1 MRWNDLYSSGNAL
14 LATAVLL
21 AAAMGSTA
29 VAGTITVTSTADS
42 GAGSL
47 RAALGSAGNNKTINF
62 AVNLPAVITLT
73 TGELVVSNNVTI
85 SGPGAANL
93 TISGGNAG
101 RVFHAG
107 PSNTATISG
116 LTIADGLVSAG
127 GVGAAVY
134 LENANLTL
142 LNCVIQNNHATGGST
157 AHGAGIYATQSQL
170 SVNGCTIGSNIAS
183 GNGGGLYTISFTA
196 AIDRSTLTGNSGL
209 NGGGLFSTAG
219 TTNVTGCLVS
229 TNVATHGW
237 GLANVGALTISNCT
251 FSGNTV
257 SGASATGSQI
267 YNSRQL
273 SSTSSTIV
281 NSTLLSNNIAVNY
294 AGGAVYNENGGSVT
308 LGSSIIQTSVQEH
321 SFVNA
326 GAGSVSSMGYNLSYD
341 TGNGFL
347 TGPGDQISTDPLL
360 DVGTGPRD
368 NGGPTF
374 TIPLQANSP
383 AIDKGK
389 AFGGGTDQRGEP
401 RPFNDPA
408 VANAVNGDGSDIGAY
423 EADLRLTSLAR
434 VSNNL
439 QLNFTTIVGKSYQL
453 QGRPTLVMGGWNGV
467 GGALAGNGGI
477 ESSTAT
483 NAFSSA
489 VQFYRVLQTP

>member
-1 MRWNDLYSSGNAL
+1 M
-14 LATAVLL
+14 
-21 AAAMGSTA
+21 
-29 VAGTITVTSTADS
+29 TSTADN

-47 RAALGSAGNNKTINF
+47 RAALGSAGGNDTIDF
-62 AVNLPAVITLT
+62 ALNLPAVITLT
-73 TGELVVSNNVTI
+73 TGELLVTNNVTI

-107 PSNTATISG
+107 TSNTVTISS

-127 GVGAAVY
+127 GVGAGIY

-157 AHGAGIYATQSQL
+157 AHGAGIYAIQSQL
-170 SVNGCTIGSNIAS
+170 TLTGCTIGSNVAS
-183 GNGGGLYTISFTA
+183 GNGGGVYNIGSTVTLNRSTIS
-196 AIDRSTLTGNSGL
+196 GNSGL
-209 NGGGLFSTAG
+209 NGGGLFSAAG
-219 TTNVTGCLVS
+219 TTNLIGCLVS
-229 TNVATHGW
+229 ANVATHG
-237 GLANVGALTISNCT
+237 GGVANVGALGAAALTMNNCT
-251 FSGNTV
+251 FSSNTV
-257 SGASATGSQI
+257 SGASATGSQV

-273 SSTSSTIV
+273 SATSAAIINSTI
-281 NSTLLSNNIAVNY
+281 LSNMVAGNY
-294 AGGAVYNENGGSVT
+294 AGGAVYNENGATVT
-308 LGSSIIQTSVQEH
+308 AGSSIIQTSVQEH

-326 GAGSVSSMGYNLSYD
+326 GAGSITSMGYNLSFD

-347 TGPGDQISTDPLL
+347 TGPADQISTDPLL

-374 TIPLQANSP
+374 TIALQANSP

-389 AFGGGTDQRGEP
+389 VFGSGTDQRGEP
-401 RPFNDPA
+401 RPFNDPG
-408 VANAVNGDGSDIGAY
+408 VPNAVNGDGSDIGAY

-453 QGRPTLVMGGWNGV
+453 QSRPSLVMGGWNGV

-477 ESSTAT
+477 EGSTAT

-489 VQFYRVLQTP
+489 VQFYRILQTP